1 MTRLGSRVV
10 PSLMVRD
17 VGASLAFYTGV
28 LAFEVC
34 GRHEDEEGLAWAEV
48 RREGIVLQL
57 MRGPIRGLPDEP
69 VFTGTLYFFTESVD
83 AVAEDVAGRA
93 EIAWG
98 PEVMPYGMR
107 ELAIRDP
114 DGYLLAF
121 SEPADG
127 EGAP

>member
-1 MTRLGSRVV
+1 MTTLGSRVV
-10 PSLMVRD
+10 
-17 VGASLAFYTGV
+17 VG
-28 LAFEVC
+28 
-34 GRHEDEEGLAWAEV
+34 
-48 RREGIVLQL
+48 
-57 MRGPIRGLPDEP
+57 
-69 VFTGTLYFFTESVD
+69 SVD

-127 EGAP
+127 EGVP